1 MPTTV
6 VTARTVS
13 QVSVDVTREYRPNEA
28 RFWPRGAPAEYEMS
42 DPAPTANGQNHR
54 FMMRPKAYEARMPYP
69 TSMSTSSRAALRCDR
84 AVMRGS
90 RPAPAATQPHAKIW
104 KGVHGPM
111 PPHSTD
117 DREITSIPSRK
128 PNRAPKARPA
138 RMSTMNTASRPPTPV
153 PAIRTAAPTAVS
165 IPSST
170 TVVALCI

>member
-1 MPTTV
+1 MPTAV

-13 QVSVDVTREYRPNEA
+13 QVRVDVTSEYRPNEA
-28 RFWPRGAPAEYEMS
+28 RFWPSGAPAEYEMS

-54 FMMRPKAYEARMPYP
+54 FMMSPKAYEARMPYP
-69 TSMSTSSRAALRCDR
+69 ASMSTSSHIAVRCDR

-90 RPAPAATQPHAKIW
+90 SPAPAATQPQAKIW

-111 PPHSTD
+111 PPQSTD
-117 DREITSIPSRK
+117 ESEITSIPNRK
-128 PNRAPKARPA
+128 PNRAPNARPA
-138 RMSTMNTASRPPTPV
+138 RMRTMNTASRPPTPV

-165 IPSST
+165 IPSSA